1 MTKDGVEETTEL
13 ICREK
18 WKSQRDSPQQQQ
30 RFNPSLASSDSESL
44 KGQNT
49 CSSADSKD

>member
-30 RFNPSLASSDSESL
+30 RFNPSLASSDSESCEAS
-44 KGQNT
+44 NRNE
-49 CSSADSKD
+49 DFI